1 MAGYKCSS
9 RTASYYRP
17 SHRDAL
23 WNHIDTSPWVG
34 KDLVRAET
42 YPPFVYSRHHVIPC
56 STGFLHLYLAHL
68 NNYSYSICTD
78 ISILVLVLYLLYPL
92 VLTLNLVVF
101 RYLVGCHF
109 VGSLYLPGSFCYICV
124 CIVTDFDVGR

>member
-1 MAGYKCSS
+1 MLS
-9 RTASYYRP
+9 TAQLVSY
-17 SHRDAL
+17 
-23 WNHIDTSPWVG
+23 TSISLNP
-34 KDLVRAET
+34 
-42 YPPFVYSRHHVIPC
+42 
-56 STGFLHLYLAHL
+56 

-109 VGSLYLPGSFCYICV
+109 VGSLYLPGSSLLHMCMYS
-124 CIVTDFDVGR
+124 GRF